1 MIYSIEAQGSRSE
14 YALSIRPQVSFG
26 IFFYENL
33 KLPVFGNTV
42 SLLHDLECLIFNIC
56 MFIFPIA
63 MAISITD
70 NGEGLL
76 SFLGECEE
84 RLREHILS
92 AINQALKQ
100 AKETHEA
107 AEEKSTGE
115 SYTLKSGHP

>member
-1 MIYSIEAQGSRSE
+1 
-14 YALSIRPQVSFG
+14 
-26 IFFYENL
+26 
-33 KLPVFGNTV
+33 
-42 SLLHDLECLIFNIC
+42 
-56 MFIFPIA
+56 

-115 SYTLKSGHP
+115 SYTQVMSCVILVKIKSENLARTQL